1 MKRTI
6 SSTLLLTFCLS
17 IVASA
22 QTARISTVSGINGHC
37 KAIDTLTEKSKTP
50 DLIFA
55 DVSDYE
61 KNDKAKWQKFDSEA
75 ALEKFR
81 EKTETYTIALN
92 WRKNGHVV
100 ASNFTLFSGSGDW
113 AKYVFQCFRDD
124 GTLAKA
130 KSELRTFY
138 GDFVVTENRYF
149 DAKGKLLK
157 KTIRYSDLTTG
168 KPKKPGESF
177 FSDNSGYLKEKD
189 YYMSTRKLP
198 FAKLLDKK

>member
-1 MKRTI
+1 M
-6 SSTLLLTFCLS
+6 SAL
-17 IVASA
+17 ASA
-22 QTARISTVSGINGHC
+22 QAVRTSTVTGIDAFC
-37 KAIDTLTEKSKTP
+37 KTIDAVTKKRKSP
-50 DLIFA
+50 DLVFA
-55 DVSDYE
+55 DISDYE
-61 KNDKAKWQKFDSEA
+61 KNEKAKWQKFDSEA

-81 EKTETYTIALN
+81 EKTEAYTIALN
-92 WRKNGHVV
+92 WRRNAHLV
-100 ASNFTLFSGSGDW
+100 ASNFTLFSPSGDW
-113 AKYVFQCFRDD
+113 AKYVFQCFREE

-149 DAKGKLLK
+149 DTNGKLLK

-168 KPKKPGESF
+168 KPKKPAESF
-177 FSDNSGYLKEKD
+177 FSDNSGYLKDKD

>member
-1 MKRTI
+1 MKKTI
-6 SSTLLLTFCLS
+6 FITLLLIFCLS
-17 IVASA
+17 AVVSA
-22 QTARISTVSGINGHC
+22 QTARTSTVAGIDAYC
-37 KAIDTLTEKSKTP
+37 KTIDAVTEKRKSP
-50 DLIFA
+50 DFVFA

-61 KNDKAKWQKFDSEA
+61 KNEKARWQEFDSEA

-92 WRKNGHVV
+92 WRKNGHLV
-100 ASNFTLFSGSGDW
+100 ASNFTLFSPSGDW
-113 AKYVFQCFRDD
+113 AKYVFQCFREE

-138 GDFVVTENRYF
+138 GDFVVTEYRYF
-149 DAKGKLLK
+149 DAKGKPLK

-168 KPKKPGESF
+168 KPKKPTESF
-177 FSDNSGYLKEKD
+177 FGDNSGYLKDKD

-198 FAKLLDKK
+198 FAKLLAAK